1 MIQAPP
7 TLAANLKWLFSEWP
21 LAERFGA
28 AAACGFRAIELSLPY
43 ALPIRQLRQ
52 SLEQHQLTYAYLL
65 AAAGDWDAGDR
76 GLACVPGRQAE
87 FRDGVRQAIEYA
99 SALGG
104 PLVHAAAG
112 VRPDGADP
120 AECQALLVENL
131 RWACRAA
138 AEHGLRVV
146 LEPVCRRDY
155 PRYCVPNLAT
165 AQRVLADVGA
175 ANFGLVLDL
184 HHVQWE
190 EG

>member
-87 FRDGVRQAIEYA
+87 FRDGV
-99 SALGG
+99 LM
-104 PLVHAAAG
+104 
-112 VRPDGADP
+112 VRNWKKLMQIGEFNPS
-120 AECQALLVENL
+120 
-131 RWACRAA
+131 
-138 AEHGLRVV
+138 
-146 LEPVCRRDY
+146 Y
-155 PRYCVPNLAT
+155 
-165 AQRVLADVGA
+165 
-175 ANFGLVLDL
+175 L
-184 HHVQWE
+184 HLTKQSRI
-190 EG
+190 